1 MKVKVLVTGSRR
13 EITSA
18 NGRKHI
24 FSDIW
29 VSFPGLPYP
38 AQVDHYGAVELPAGE
53 YDVPLNFEVRDRR
66 PGLRFDFSSATA
78 VKQVG

>member
-13 EITSA
+13 EIVSA

-29 VSFPGLPYP
+29 LSLPGLPYP
-38 AQVDHYGAVELPAGE
+38 AQVDFYGAIDLPAGE
-53 YDVPLNFEVRDRR
+53 YDVPLNFEVRERR
-66 PGLRFDFSSATA
+66 PGIRLDFSSATPC
-78 VKQVG
+78 KVG